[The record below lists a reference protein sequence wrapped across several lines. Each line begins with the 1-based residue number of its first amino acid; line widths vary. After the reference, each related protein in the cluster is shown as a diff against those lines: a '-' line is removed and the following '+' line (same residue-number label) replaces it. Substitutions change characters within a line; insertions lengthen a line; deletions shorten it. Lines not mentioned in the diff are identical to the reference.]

1 MKESNRSRSLAIILA
16 VAMVASLLTGCG
28 DSAADKKDK
37 ETITVCLWNNTLYET
52 YAPYIQKQLPDV
64 NIEFV
69 VGNNDLDF
77 YKFLNENGGLP
88 DIITCCR
95 FSLRDASPLKDNLMD
110 LSTTNQ
116 AGAIYDTYLKNFTNK
131 DGSVNWLPVAADA
144 HGMVVNKGL
153 FEKHNIPIPTDYD
166 SFASACKAFEK
177 VGIRGFDA
185 DYYYDY
191 TCMETLQGMSASA
204 LSSTDGQKWRTAY
217 SDPTETDKVG
227 LDKKVWPK
235 AFETFEQ
242 FIKDTGLNS
251 DDITKNYDDIAEMF
265 AGNKLAMYF
274 GSSFG
279 VQMYKDQGMDT
290 TFLPL
295 FNQNGEKWI
304 TTTPYF
310 QIAMNKD
317 LEKDETRK
325 ENAMKVLKV
334 MMSAD
339 AQNIIC
345 NNQDTLSYSQD
356 VPLKFTDALKDIRPV
371 VEENHMYI
379 RVASNDFFATS
390 LDVVSK
396 MISGKYDAKKAY
408 ESFNS
413 QLLNTEETKED
424 TVLKSSKKYSN
435 IFHNDGGNEAGSV
448 MANSLRDLYG
458 SDVLLSTA
466 NSFTGNVLKA
476 DYTEKQAGN
485 MIMPNGILAATCKM
499 TGAELRAT
507 AEKYVEGWD
516 GGLTPFNKGSLPIA
530 SGISIEVKEGD
541 DGFELTKVMK
551 DGKSI
556 KDDDAFTVTCIAMP
570 QNIEALTEAS
580 KLKLKTDETPVED
593 AWVKY
598 ISGDKNSL
606 AEPESYITLR

>member
-1 MKESNRSRSLAIILA
+1 M
-16 VAMVASLLTGCG
+16 
-28 DSAADKKDK
+28 
-37 ETITVCLWNNTLYET
+37 
-52 YAPYIQKQLPDV
+52 
-64 NIEFV
+64 
-69 VGNNDLDF
+69 
-77 YKFLNENGGLP
+77 
-88 DIITCCR
+88 
-95 FSLRDASPLKDNLMD
+95 
-110 LSTTNQ
+110 
-116 AGAIYDTYLKNFTNK
+116 
-131 DGSVNWLPVAADA
+131 
-144 HGMVVNKGL
+144 
-153 FEKHNIPIPTDYD
+153 
-166 SFASACKAFEK
+166 
-177 VGIRGFDA
+177 
-185 DYYYDY
+185 
-191 TCMETLQGMSASA
+191 
-204 LSSTDGQKWRTAY
+204 
-217 SDPTETDKVG
+217 
-227 LDKKVWPK
+227 WPK

-274 GSSFG
+274 GSSIG

-290 TFLPL
+290 TFLPF
-295 FNQNGEKWI
+295 FNKNGEKWI

-325 ENAMKVLKV
+325 DNAMKVLKV

-371 VEENHMYI
+371 VEENNMFI
-379 RVASNDFFATS
+379 RIASNDFFATS

-396 MISGKYDAKKAY
+396 MISGEYDAKQAY

-424 TVLKSSKKYSN
+424 TVLKPSKTYSN

-458 SDVLLSTA
+458 SDVLLATA

-476 DYTEKQAGN
+476 DYTEKLVGD
-485 MIMPNGILAATCKM
+485 MIMPNGILAATGKM
-499 TGAELRAT
+499 TGAELKAT
-507 AEKYVEGWD
+507 VEKYVEGCD
-516 GGLTPFNKGSLPIA
+516 GGITPFNKGSLPIA

-556 KDDDAFTVTCIAMP
+556 KDDDTFTVTCIAMP

-598 ISGDKNSL
+598 ISGGKNSL
-606 AEPESYITLR
+606 AEPENYITLR

>member
-1 MKESNRSRSLAIILA
+1 MKEGNRSRFLAIILT
-16 VAMVASLLTGCG
+16 VAMVASLLAGCG
-28 DSAADKKDK
+28 DSAANKEDK
-37 ETITVCLWNNTLYET
+37 ETITVYLWNNTLYET
-52 YAPYIQKQLPDV
+52 YAPYVQKQLPDV

-95 FSLRDASPLKDNLMD
+95 FSLHDASPLKDNLMD

-116 AGAIYDTYLKNFTNK
+116 AGAIYDMYLKNFTNQ

-144 HGMVVNKGL
+144 HGFVVNKAL
-153 FEKHNIPIPTDYD
+153 FKKYNIPIPTDYK
-166 SFASACKAFEK
+166 SFVSACKAFEK

-204 LSSTDGQKWRTAY
+204 LSSTDGQKWRTEY
-217 SDPTETDKVG
+217 SDPAETDKVG

-274 GSSFG
+274 GSSTG

-290 TFLPL
+290 TFLPF
-295 FNQNGEKWI
+295 FNKNGEKWI
-304 TTTPYF
+304 TTTPHF
-310 QIAMNKD
+310 QLAMNKD

-325 ENAMKVLKV
+325 DNAMKVLKV

-371 VEENHMYI
+371 IEENNMFI
-379 RVASNDFFATS
+379 RIASNDFFATS

-396 MISGKYDAKKAY
+396 MISGEYDAKQAY
-408 ESFNS
+408 KSFNS

-424 TVLKSSKKYSN
+424 TVLKSSKTYSN
-435 IFHNDGGNEAGSV
+435 IFHNNGGNEAGSV

-458 SDVLLSTA
+458 SDVLLATA

-476 DYTEKQAGN
+476 DYTEKLVGD
-485 MIMPNGILAATCKM
+485 MIMPNGILAATGKM
-499 TGAELRAT
+499 TGAELKAT

-551 DGKSI
+551 GGKSI
-556 KDDDAFTVTCIAMP
+556 KDDDTFTVTCIAMP

-580 KLKLKTDETPVED
+580 KLKLKNDETPVED

-598 ISGDKNSL
+598 ISGGKNSL
-606 AEPESYITLR
+606 AEPENYITLR

>member
-1 MKESNRSRSLAIILA
+1 MKESNRSRFLAIILT
-16 VAMVASLLTGCG
+16 VVMVASLLAGCG
-28 DSAADKKDK
+28 DSSSSKEDS
-37 ETITVCLWNNTLYET
+37 ETITVYLWNNTLYET

-95 FSLRDASPLKDNLMD
+95 FSLHDASPLKDNLMD

-144 HGMVVNKGL
+144 HGMVVNKAL
-153 FEKHNIPIPTDYD
+153 FEKYNIPIPTDYE
-166 SFASACKAFEK
+166 SFVSACKAFEK

-185 DYYYDY
+185 DFYYDY

-217 SDPTETDKVG
+217 SDPAETDKVG

-235 AFETFEQ
+235 AFEAFEQ

-251 DDITKNYDDIAEMF
+251 DDTTKNYDDIAEMF
-265 AGNKLAMYF
+265 EGNKLAMYF

-279 VQMYKDQGMDT
+279 VQLYKDQGMDT
-290 TFLPL
+290 TFLPF
-295 FNQNGEKWI
+295 FNRNGEKWI

-310 QIAMNKD
+310 QIAMNKN

-325 ENAMKVLKV
+325 GNAMKVLKV
-334 MMSAD
+334 MMSED

-379 RVASNDFFATS
+379 RIASNDFFAIS

-396 MISGKYDAKKAY
+396 MISGEYDDKQAY

-413 QLLNTEETKED
+413 QLLDKEETKED
-424 TVLKSSKKYSN
+424 TVLKSSKTYSN
-435 IFHNDGGNEAGSV
+435 IFHNDGGNEASSV

-458 SDVLLSTA
+458 SEVLLATA
-466 NSFTGNVLKA
+466 NSFTGNVLNA
-476 DYTEKQAGN
+476 DYTEKLAGD
-485 MIMPNGILAATCKM
+485 MIMPNGILAATGKM
-499 TGAELRAT
+499 TGAELKAT
-507 AEKYVEGWD
+507 VKKYVEGWD

-530 SGISIEVKEGD
+530 SGLSIAVKEGN

-556 KDDDAFTVTCIAMP
+556 KDDDTFTVTCIAMP

-580 KLKLKTDETPVED
+580 KLELKTDETPVED
-593 AWVKY
+593 AWIKY
-598 ISGDKNSL
+598 ISGGKNSL
-606 AEPESYITLR
+606 AEPENYITLR

>member
-1 MKESNRSRSLAIILA
+1 MKESNRSRFLAIILT
-16 VAMVASLLTGCG
+16 VAMVASLLAGCG
-28 DSAADKKDK
+28 DSASSKEDS
-37 ETITVCLWNNTLYET
+37 ETITVYLWNNTLYET

-95 FSLRDASPLKDNLMD
+95 FSLHDASPLKDNLMD

-144 HGMVVNKGL
+144 HGMIVNKGL
-153 FEKHNIPIPTDYD
+153 FEKYNIPIPTDYE
-166 SFASACKAFEK
+166 SFVSACKAFDK

-185 DYYYDY
+185 DFYYDY
-191 TCMETLQGMSASA
+191 TCTETLQGMSASA

-217 SDPTETDKVG
+217 SDPAETDKVG

-251 DDITKNYDDIAEMF
+251 DDTTKNYDNIAEMF
-265 AGNKLAMYF
+265 ANNKLAMYF

-279 VQMYKDQGMDT
+279 VQLYKDKGMDT
-290 TFLPL
+290 TFLPF
-295 FNQNGEKWI
+295 FNRNGEKWI

-310 QIAMNKD
+310 QIAMNKN

-334 MMSAD
+334 MMSED

-379 RVASNDFFATS
+379 RIASNDFFAIS

-396 MISGKYDAKKAY
+396 MISGEYDDKQAY

-413 QLLNTEETKED
+413 QLLDKEETKED
-424 TVLKSSKKYSN
+424 TVLKSSKTYSN
-435 IFHNDGGNEAGSV
+435 IFHNDGGNEASSV

-458 SDVLLSTA
+458 SEVLLATA
-466 NSFTGNVLKA
+466 NSFTGNVLNA
-476 DYTEKQAGN
+476 DYTEKLAGD
-485 MIMPNGILAATCKM
+485 MIMPNGILAATGKM
-499 TGAELRAT
+499 TGAELKAT
-507 AEKYVEGWD
+507 VKKYVEGWD

-530 SGISIEVKEGD
+530 SGLSIAVKEGN

-556 KDDDAFTVTCIAMP
+556 KDDDTFTVTCIAMP

-580 KLKLKTDETPVED
+580 KLELKTDETPVED
-593 AWVKY
+593 AWIKY
-598 ISGDKNSL
+598 ISGGKNSL
-606 AEPESYITLR
+606 AEPENYITLR

>member
-1 MKESNRSRSLAIILA
+1 MKEGIRCRFLAIILT
-16 VAMVASLLTGCG
+16 VAMVASLLAGCG
-28 DSAADKKDK
+28 DSAANKEDK
-37 ETITVCLWNNTLYET
+37 ETITVYLWNNTLYET
-52 YAPYIQKQLPDV
+52 YAPYVQKQLPDV

-95 FSLRDASPLKDNLMD
+95 FSLHDASPLKDNLMD

-116 AGAIYDTYLKNFTNK
+116 AGAIYDTYLKNFTNQ

-144 HGMVVNKGL
+144 HGFVVNKAL
-153 FEKHNIPIPTDYD
+153 FKKYNIPIPTDYK
-166 SFASACKAFEK
+166 SFVSACKAFDK

-217 SDPTETDKVG
+217 SDPAETEKVG

-274 GSSFG
+274 GSSYG

-290 TFLPL
+290 TFLPF
-295 FNQNGEKWI
+295 FNKNGEKWI

-317 LEKDETRK
+317 LEKDETRMD
-325 ENAMKVLKV
+325 NAMKVLKV

-371 VEENHMYI
+371 VEENNMFI
-379 RVASNDFFATS
+379 RIASNDFFATS
-390 LDVVSK
+390 LNVVSK
-396 MISGKYDAKKAY
+396 MISGEYDAKQAY
-408 ESFNS
+408 KSFNS

-424 TVLKSSKKYSN
+424 TVFKASKTYSN

-458 SDVLLSTA
+458 SDVLLATA

-476 DYTEKQAGN
+476 DYTEKLVGD
-485 MIMPNGILAATCKM
+485 MIMPNGILAATGKM
-499 TGAELRAT
+499 TGAELKAT
-507 AEKYVEGWD
+507 AEKYVDGWD
-516 GGLTPFNKGSLPIA
+516 GGLIPFNKGSLPIV

-556 KDDDAFTVTCIAMP
+556 KDDDTFTVTCIAMP

-580 KLKLKTDETPVED
+580 KLKSKTDETPVED

-598 ISGDKNSL
+598 ISGGKNSL
-606 AEPESYITLR
+606 AEPENYITLR